1 MGDAFI
7 SRPSNR
13 GNINVLQETGLSEAD
28 VMSQRACSESFTPFG
43 HKHSA
48 SDITSGT
55 LPISRGGTGASSAA
69 TARTNL
75 EVRKG
80 YTLYSNSSGTSGTIT
95 ISGSFSDYA
104 FIVISVD
111 GNGINKSIVCLPQG
125 SENIGVTYSSG
136 SNNDLINRTAL
147 VYPSGSTLTWKRNY
161 NVEIFNNNTVSFTDG
176 ALKIVKI
183 VGYKY

>member
-1 MGDAFI
+1 MGNAFI

-48 SDITSGT
+48 NDITSGT
-55 LPISRGGTGASSAA
+55 LPISRGGTGASSATA
-69 TARTNL
+69 ARTNL
-75 EVRKG
+75 EVCKG
-80 YTLYSNSSGTSGTIT
+80 FVLYSNSSGTSGTIT

-111 GNGINKSIVCLPQG
+111 GNGINKSIVCLPYG

-147 VYPSGSTLTWKRNY
+147 VYPNGSTLTWKRNY
-161 NVEIFNNNTVSFTDG
+161 TVEIFNNNTVSFSDG
-176 ALKIVKI
+176 VLKIIKI

>member
-1 MGDAFI
+1 MGNALI
-7 SRPSNR
+7 SRASNKS
-13 GNINVLQETGLSEAD
+13 NVNVLQEVGTSQAD
-28 VMSQRACSESFTPFG
+28 VMSQNACTSSFSLLG

-48 SDITSGT
+48 NDITSGT

-80 YTLYSNSSGTSGTIT
+80 YTLYSNSSDTSGTIT

-111 GNGINKSIVCLPQG
+111 GNGISKSIVCLPQG
-125 SENIGVTYSSG
+125 SENMGVTYSSG

-161 NVEIFNNNTVSFTDG
+161 NVEIFNNNTVSFSDG
-176 ALKIVKI
+176 VLKIIKI

>member
-1 MGDAFI
+1 MGNAFI

-48 SDITSGT
+48 NDITSGN
-55 LPISRGGTGASSAA
+55 LPISKGGTGASSAA

-111 GNGINKSIVCLPQG
+111 GNGISKSIVCLPYG

-147 VYPSGSTLTWKRNY
+147 VYPNGSTLTWKRNY
-161 NVEIFNNNTVSFTDG
+161 TVEIFNNNTVSFSDG
-176 ALKIVKI
+176 VLKIIKI

>member
-48 SDITSGT
+48 NDITSGT
-55 LPISRGGTGASSAA
+55 LPISRGGTSASSVAA
-69 TARTNL
+69 ARTNL
-75 EVRKG
+75 EVHKG

-95 ISGSFSDYA
+95 ISGNF
-104 FIVISVD
+104 F
-111 GNGINKSIVCLPQG
+111 
-125 SENIGVTYSSG
+125 
-136 SNNDLINRTAL
+136 
-147 VYPSGSTLTWKRNY
+147 
-161 NVEIFNNNTVSFTDG
+161 
-176 ALKIVKI
+176 
-183 VGYKY
+183 

>member
-48 SDITSGT
+48 NDIASGT
-55 LPISRGGTGASSAA
+55 LPISRGGTSASSVAA
-69 TARTNL
+69 ARTNL
-75 EVRKG
+75 EVHKG

-95 ISGSFSDYA
+95 ISGNFSDYV

-111 GNGINKSIVCLPQG
+111 GNGVSKSIVCLPSG

-136 SNNDLINRTAL
+136 SNNYLINRTAL
-147 VYPSGSTLTWKRNY
+147 VYPNGSTLTWKRNY
-161 NVEIFNNNTVSFTDG
+161 TVEIFNNNTVSFSDG
-176 ALKIVKI
+176 VLKIIKI

>member
-1 MGDAFI
+1 MGNALI
-7 SRPSNR
+7 SRASNKS
-13 GNINVLQETGLSEAD
+13 NVNVLQEVGTSQAD
-28 VMSQRACSESFTPFG
+28 VMSQNACTSSFSLLG

-55 LPISRGGTGASSAA
+55 LPISRGGTGASSA
-69 TARTNL
+69 TSARTNL

-111 GNGINKSIVCLPQG
+111 GNGISKSIVCLPYG

-147 VYPSGSTLTWKRNY
+147 VYPNGSTLTWKRNY
-161 NVEIFNNNTVSFTDG
+161 TVEIFNNNTVSFSDG
-176 ALKIVKI
+176 VLKIIKI

>member
-1 MGDAFI
+1 MGNAFI

-13 GNINVLQETGLSEAD
+13 GNINVLQTTGTSQAD
-28 VMSQRACSESFTPFG
+28 VMSQYACTSSFSLSG

-48 SDITSGT
+48 NDITSGT
-55 LPISRGGTGASSAA
+55 LPISRGGTGASSATA
-69 TARTNL
+69 ARTNL
-75 EVRKG
+75 EVCKG
-80 YTLYSNSSGTSGTIT
+80 FVLYSNSSGTSGTIT

-111 GNGINKSIVCLPQG
+111 GNGINKSIVCLPYG

-147 VYPSGSTLTWKRNY
+147 VYPNGSTLTWKRNY
-161 NVEIFNNNTVSFTDG
+161 TVEIFNNNTVSFSDG
-176 ALKIVKI
+176 VLKIIKI

>member
-1 MGDAFI
+1 MGNAFI

-80 YTLYSNSSGTSGTIT
+80 YTLYSNSSDTSGTIT

-111 GNGINKSIVCLPQG
+111 GNGISKSIVCLPQG
-125 SENIGVTYSSG
+125 SENMGVTYSSG

>member
-1 MGDAFI
+1 MGNALI
-7 SRPSNR
+7 SRASNKS
-13 GNINVLQETGLSEAD
+13 NVNVLQEVGTSQAD
-28 VMSQRACSESFTPFG
+28 VMSQNACTSSFSRLG
-43 HKHSA
+43 HSHST

-55 LPISRGGTGASSAA
+55 LPISRGGTSASSA
-69 TARTNL
+69 TSARTNL

-95 ISGSFSDYA
+95 ISGSFADYA

-111 GNGINKSIVCLPQG
+111 GNGISKSIVCLPYG

-147 VYPSGSTLTWKRNY
+147 VYPNGSTLTWKRNY

-176 ALKIVKI
+176 ALKIIKI

>member
-1 MGDAFI
+1 MGNAFI
-7 SRPSNR
+7 SRPANR

-48 SDITSGT
+48 NDITSGT
-55 LPISRGGTGASSAA
+55 LPISRGGTSASSVAA
-69 TARTNL
+69 ARTNL
-75 EVRKG
+75 EVHKG

-111 GNGINKSIVCLPQG
+111 GNGISKSIVCLPYG

-147 VYPSGSTLTWKRNY
+147 VYPNGSTLTWKRNY
-161 NVEIFNNNTVSFTDG
+161 NVEIFNNNTVSFSDSV
-176 ALKIVKI
+176 LKIIKI

>member
-1 MGDAFI
+1 MGNALI
-7 SRPSNR
+7 SRASNKS
-13 GNINVLQETGLSEAD
+13 NVNVLQETGLSETD

-48 SDITSGT
+48 NDITSGT
-55 LPISRGGTGASSAA
+55 LPISRGGTGASSVA

-75 EVRKG
+75 EVHKG

-111 GNGINKSIVCLPQG
+111 GNGISKSIVCLPYG

-147 VYPSGSTLTWKRNY
+147 VYPNGSTLTWKRNY

-176 ALKIVKI
+176 ALKIIKI

>member
-1 MGDAFI
+1 MGNAFI

-13 GNINVLQETGLSEAD
+13 GNINVLQTTGTSQAD
-28 VMSQRACSESFTPFG
+28 VMSQYACTSSFSLSG
-43 HKHSA
+43 HKHPA
-48 SDITSGT
+48 NDITSGT
-55 LPISRGGTGASSAA
+55 LPISRGGTGASSATA
-69 TARTNL
+69 ARTNL
-75 EVRKG
+75 EVCKG
-80 YTLYSNSSGTSGTIT
+80 FVLYSNSSGTSGTIT

-111 GNGINKSIVCLPQG
+111 GNGINKSIVCLPYG

-147 VYPSGSTLTWKRNY
+147 VYPNGSTLTWKRNY
-161 NVEIFNNNTVSFTDG
+161 TVEIFNNNTVSFSDG
-176 ALKIVKI
+176 VLKIIKI

>member
-1 MGDAFI
+1 MGNALI
-7 SRPSNR
+7 SRASNKS
-13 GNINVLQETGLSEAD
+13 NVNVLQETGLSETD

-48 SDITSGT
+48 NDITSGT
-55 LPISRGGTGASSAA
+55 LPISRGGTGASSA
-69 TARTNL
+69 TSARTNL

-111 GNGINKSIVCLPQG
+111 GNGISKSIVCLPYG

-147 VYPSGSTLTWKRNY
+147 VYPNGSTLTWKRNY

-176 ALKIVKI
+176 ALKIIKI

>member
-1 MGDAFI
+1 MGNALI
-7 SRPSNR
+7 SRASNKS
-13 GNINVLQETGLSEAD
+13 NVNVLQEVGTSQAD
-28 VMSQRACSESFTPFG
+28 VMSQNACTSFFSRLG
-43 HKHSA
+43 QSHSA

-55 LPISRGGTGASSAA
+55 LPISRGGTGASSA
-69 TARTNL
+69 TSARTNL

-111 GNGINKSIVCLPQG
+111 GNGISKSIVCLPQG

-176 ALKIVKI
+176 ALKIIKI

>member
-1 MGDAFI
+1 MGNAFI

-13 GNINVLQETGLSEAD
+13 GNINVLQTTGTSQAD
-28 VMSQRACSESFTPFG
+28 VMSQYACTSSFSLLG

-48 SDITSGT
+48 NDITSGT
-55 LPISRGGTGASSAA
+55 LPISRGGTGGTTSTA
-69 TARTNL
+69 ARTNL

-176 ALKIVKI
+176 ILKIIKI

>member
-1 MGDAFI
+1 MGNAFI
-7 SRPSNR
+7 SRPANR

-48 SDITSGT
+48 NDITSGT
-55 LPISRGGTGASSAA
+55 LPISRGGTSASSVAA
-69 TARTNL
+69 ARTNL
-75 EVRKG
+75 EVHKG

-111 GNGINKSIVCLPQG
+111 GNGISKSIVCLPYG

-147 VYPSGSTLTWKRNY
+147 VYPNGSTLTWKRNY
-161 NVEIFNNNTVSFTDG
+161 NVEIFNNNTVSFSDG
-176 ALKIVKI
+176 VLKIIKI